1 MRDGKLVKL
10 LVNIGGVR
18 GGGRGLPRN
27 QNARLIGFP
36 AMNIN
41 VPIDHASLFVLERY
55 QSQRY

>member
-18 GGGRGLPRN
+18 GGGLPRN

-41 VPIDHASLFVLERY
+41 VPIDHASLFVLERF

>member
-10 LVNIGGVR
+10 LVNI

-41 VPIDHASLFVLERY
+41 VPIDHASLFVLERF